1 MKNSK
6 ASIVMV
12 IALVLMLSLG
22 LAACGEEEV
31 DVDKIIEKATDEVMD
46 NQGTFDACKYLTQED
61 ASALFGKEAV
71 EGTPNTP
78 LMLGECVWEWD
89 SDTSN
94 QSIILMA
101 QAGEIYYVEGAGT
114 EPVDVGE
121 KGNIEVN
128 EAADMIFIQW
138 VQDGNTYAL
147 NYFSIGDDMPDIL
160 TMGSDV
166 EALAKKISAAL

>member
-1 MKNSK
+1 MKSK
-6 ASIVMV
+6 KVTMFLAV
-12 IALVLMLSLG
+12 ALAFMLALSLT
-22 LAACGEEEV
+22 ACGEEEV

-46 NQGTFDACKYLTQED
+46 GEGTFDACKYLTQED

-78 LMLGECVWEWD
+78 LVLGECVWEWD

-101 QAGEIYYVEGAGT
+101 QAGEIYYVEGTGND
-114 EPVDVGE
+114 PIDIGD
-121 KGNIEVN
+121 KGNVEVN

-138 VQDGNTYAL
+138 VQDGNTYSL
-147 NYFSIGDDMPDIL
+147 NYFSIGDDMPDVL
-160 TMGSDV
+160 TMKSDV
-166 EALAKKISAAL
+166 EALAQEISEAL